1 MEILK
6 TQNEAWGFF
15 GTMVTSQSADAGEA
29 WDAAFVAIAE
39 ATGATGDDL
48 DGVRGFLDARDGRH
62 FADAVV
68 DAMMSGADLDAAI
81 ARATEQHMGWKIGAR
96 TSREFGIPVGLP
108 YLTGWVHH
116 YAILELVA

>member
-15 GTMVTSQSADAGEA
+15 GTMESGGEDPSRA

-39 ATGATGDDL
+39 ATGAEGDDL
-48 DGVRGFLDARDGRH
+48 DGVRGFLDARGGRH
-62 FADAVV
+62 FADAVR

-81 ARATEQHMGWKIGAR
+81 AQAVEQHMGWKIR
-96 TSREFGIPVGLP
+96 KSTEREFGIPAGFP
-108 YLTGWVHH
+108 YLLGWCQH
-116 YAILELVA
+116 YAILELEA